1 MTEFNGMKM
10 SDGSEYRVLLDFA
23 TLIQTVDSALKAG
36 GLVTLPMGITKP
48 GRPVTVNPQH
58 VVSFTDNSQH

>member
-58 VVSFTDNSQH
+58 VVSFTDNSQY